1 MGMIITSRC
10 FEQATGNR
18 PQGLDTDPGI
28 SGLIQVRTLG
38 KEERGKTGGKIATL
52 FGFIVSDWIRF

>member
-10 FEQATGNR
+10 FEQGTGNR
-18 PQGLDTDPGI
+18 PQGGTDPGI
-28 SGLIQVRTLG
+28 SDLNQVRTLG
-38 KEERGKTGGKIATL
+38 KEERGKKGGKIATL